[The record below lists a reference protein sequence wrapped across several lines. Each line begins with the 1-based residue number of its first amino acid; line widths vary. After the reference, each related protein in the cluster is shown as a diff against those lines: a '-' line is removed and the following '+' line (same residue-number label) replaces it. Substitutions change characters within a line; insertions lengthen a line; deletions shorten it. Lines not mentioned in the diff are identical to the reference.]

1 MDRNSSLKGNRLV
14 AIAVLGVLA
23 VAWIG
28 LMWFFSLY
36 DSFWW
41 SVLSVVVAIPLL
53 LWASARSRP
62 PQNAEILDGEDD

>member
-1 MDRNSSLKGNRLV
+1 LNGNRRV

-28 LMWFFSLY
+28 LMWLFSLY

-41 SVLSVVVAIPLL
+41 SVLSVAVAIPLL
-53 LWASARSRP
+53 LWASASSRLR
-62 PQNAEILDGEDD
+62 QDADVLDGEDD

>member
-1 MDRNSSLKGNRLV
+1 MSLSGNRLV
-14 AIAVLGVLA
+14 AAAVLGVLA

-36 DSFWW
+36 SSFWW
-41 SVLSVVVAIPLL
+41 SVLSVAVAIPFL

-62 PQNAEILDGEDD
+62 PQDADILDGEDN

>member
-1 MDRNSSLKGNRLV
+1 MNDNRRV

-41 SVLSVVVAIPLL
+41 SVLSVAVAIPLL
-53 LWASARSRP
+53 LWASANSRL
-62 PQNAEILDGEDD
+62 PQDADVLDGEDN

>member
-1 MDRNSSLKGNRLV
+1 LNGNRRV

-41 SVLSVVVAIPLL
+41 SVLSVAVAIPLL
-53 LWASARSRP
+53 LWASANSRL
-62 PQNAEILDGEDD
+62 PQDADVLDGEDN

>member
-1 MDRNSSLKGNRLV
+1 VEVSSLNGNRRV

-28 LMWFFSLY
+28 LMWFFSLF

-41 SVLSVVVAIPLL
+41 SVLSVAVAIPLL
-53 LWASARSRP
+53 LWASAKSRL
-62 PQNAEILDGEDD
+62 PQDADVLDGEDN

>member
-1 MDRNSSLKGNRLV
+1 LNGNRRV

-28 LMWFFSLY
+28 LIWFFSLY

-41 SVLSVVVAIPLL
+41 TVLSVAVAIPLL
-53 LWASARSRP
+53 LWASANSRL
-62 PQNAEILDGEDD
+62 PQDADVLDGEDN

>member
-1 MDRNSSLKGNRLV
+1 MNGNRRV

-41 SVLSVVVAIPLL
+41 SVLSVAVAIPLL
-53 LWASARSRP
+53 LWASANSRL
-62 PQNAEILDGEDD
+62 PQDADVLDGEDN